1 MYYTAWLP
9 SIPKTW
15 TVNLWFFLF
24 ESWGKFKWS
33 CNQVAKKFAPQYPS
47 ELRQNIG
54 VYPRFLSAPAP
65 ALSPVHV
72 LHVSSLATPQADDI
86 CRYILLQTIR
96 LSTGSFAV
104 IVMHLYWKLHF
115 SSVCWIFDSCW
126 QGGWSR
132 IRNRKW
138 FSASILRAIKLEP
151 MLWNLVK
158 LWKVEDTRARANS
171 KWPNFPSYH

>member
-1 MYYTAWLP
+1 MN
-9 SIPKTW
+9 SKFIKKK
-15 TVNLWFFLF
+15 LF

-33 CNQVAKKFAPQYPS
+33 CNQVAKKFAPRYPS

-86 CRYILLQTIR
+86 CRYILLQTIKLFCSNYDAP
-96 LSTGSFAV
+96 LS
-104 IVMHLYWKLHF
+104 

-126 QGGWSR
+126 QDGWSR

-158 LWKVEDTRARANS
+158 LWKVEDTGARANS
-171 KWPNFPSYH
+171 KWPNFPSYHQGETTFDVCRKYTVQ